1 MPSTRVQLAGRWRR
15 LPRPVRIGVIV
26 LAAPMF
32 YLLPYALRSAG
43 VGELTALV
51 LGVLLAVGV
60 FVGAALIAFRTVP
73 DPLDPEELD
82 RADPE
87 AGGPTR

>member
-51 LGVLLAVGV
+51 LGVLLAVAV

-73 DPLDPEELD
+73 DPQAPEQLEERRSD
-82 RADPE
+82 
-87 AGGPTR
+87 GGGAAR